1 MNKAGVKG
9 GLERESANG
18 LSVYVQ
24 SDSSAEPPKKVSPT
38 DIRDRWMGLELYDKN
53 PMSERLSGMP
63 LEYRILEIYSRDR
76 GQRSANISFSVG
88 QGTQDIGFRNEKAV
102 LFNALPAHAL
112 QLRVRDESG
121 APSIAAFTIPHALS
135 RPYPNPSNPLPP

>member
-38 DIRDRWMGLELYDKN
+38 DVRDRWMGLELYDKN

-88 QGTQDIGFRNEKAV
+88 QGTQDLGFPNGMAV
-102 LFNALPAHAL
+102 LFNVMPPPPLH
-112 QLRVRDESG
+112 LRV
-121 APSIAAFTIPHALS
+121 PHATRHTS
-135 RPYPNPSNPLPP
+135 RPAVHIP